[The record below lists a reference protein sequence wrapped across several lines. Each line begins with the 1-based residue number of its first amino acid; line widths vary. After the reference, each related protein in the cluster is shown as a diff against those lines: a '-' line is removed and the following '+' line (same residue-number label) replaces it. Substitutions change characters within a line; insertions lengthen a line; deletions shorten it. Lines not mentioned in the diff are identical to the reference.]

1 MAYQP
6 VTAALRVLDVLAAVS
21 KTTGNA
27 TVGEIH
33 RLTALDKAT
42 IVRMLITLAHAGYIV
57 RDSDS
62 RTYRV
67 TGKTLQ
73 LSVGYNRYQAIGAIV
88 SEDLAQFR
96 QSIGWPSD
104 VSIFDEDAMLV
115 IETSR
120 ETEPMRFF
128 RKPGYRA
135 PMLYTSLGRS
145 YLAFCP
151 EDERQTFLERA
162 QKNPAPEFALAR
174 APDALDALLEN
185 VRARGYA
192 TMDESYSRDNY
203 ESQFFSIGVPI
214 RTHAQVFG
222 AMNIM
227 YLRRAMTP
235 DEARDQ
241 FLAPLVEV
249 ADKLAAKFETHTGD
263 IA

>member
-6 VTAALRVLDVLAAVS
+6 VIAALRVLDVLAAIN

-33 RLTALDKAT
+33 RLTSLDKAT
-42 IVRMLITLAHAGYIV
+42 IVRMLTTLAHAGYIV

-73 LSVGYNRYQAIGAIV
+73 LSVGYNRHQAIGAIV

-135 PMLYTSLGRS
+135 PVLHTSLGRA

-151 EDERQTFLERA
+151 EEERQAFLERA

-174 APDALDALLEN
+174 ALDALEALLEN

-192 TMDESYSRDNY
+192 TMDESYSRENY
-203 ESQFFSIGVPI
+203 ESKFFSIGVPI
-214 RTHAQVFG
+214 RTHSQVFG
-222 AMNIM
+222 AMNII

-235 DEARDQ
+235 DAARDQ
-241 FLAPLVEV
+241 FLVPLIEV
-249 ADKLAAKFETHTGD
+249 ADKLAAKLETHTGD

>member
-1 MAYQP
+1 MAYKP
-6 VTAALRVLDVLAAVS
+6 VIAALRVLDVLATVS
-21 KTTGNA
+21 KMNGNA

-42 IVRMLITLAHAGYIV
+42 IVRMLTTLAHAGYIV
-57 RDSDS
+57 RSS
-62 RTYRV
+62 GSQAYRV

-73 LSVGYNRYQAIGAIV
+73 LSAGYNRHQAIGAIV
-88 SEDLAQFR
+88 SEDLGQFR
-96 QSIGWPSD
+96 QRIGWPSD

-120 ETEPMRFF
+120 EAEPMRFF

-135 PMLYTSLGRS
+135 PVLYTSIGRA

-151 EDERQTFLERA
+151 EKERQVFLQRA
-162 QKNPAPEFALAR
+162 QENPAPEFALSR
-174 APDALDALLEN
+174 APDVLEALLEN

-192 TMDESYSRDNY
+192 TMDESYSRETY

-214 RTHAQVFG
+214 RTHSQVFG
-222 AMNIM
+222 AMNII

-235 DEARDQ
+235 DAARDQ
-241 FLAPLVEV
+241 FLPSLIEV
-249 ADKLAAKFETHTGD
+249 ADKLAAKLETHTGD